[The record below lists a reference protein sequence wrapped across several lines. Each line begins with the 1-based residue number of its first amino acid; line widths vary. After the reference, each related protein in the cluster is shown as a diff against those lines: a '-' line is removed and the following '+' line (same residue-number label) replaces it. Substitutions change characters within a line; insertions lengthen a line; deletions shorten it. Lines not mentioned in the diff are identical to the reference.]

1 MNTAIYSPSGASAG
15 VGFAVPVDTVNRVVP
30 ELIAKG
36 HYASPSLGVQT
47 DETLSRAIA
56 RQLGVQGAAILRV
69 RPDGPAAKAGLRG
82 ARFGRRNAIYAGD
95 VIVALNGKTVDNV
108 ARLLALLDDC
118 KPGQI
123 VQLTVWRDG
132 KKIRVP
138 VTLRS
143 GEDDN

>member
-36 HYASPSLGVQT
+36 HYSSPSLGVQM
-47 DETLSRAIA
+47 DETLSRAVA
-56 RQLGVQGAAILRV
+56 RQLGVRGAAIVRV
-69 RPDGPAAKAGLRG
+69 RPGGPAAQVGLRG

-95 VIVALNGKTVDNV
+95 VIVALNGKTVDSV

-118 KPGQI
+118 KSGDV
-123 VQLTVWRDG
+123 VQLTVWREG
-132 KKIRVP
+132 KEMRVP